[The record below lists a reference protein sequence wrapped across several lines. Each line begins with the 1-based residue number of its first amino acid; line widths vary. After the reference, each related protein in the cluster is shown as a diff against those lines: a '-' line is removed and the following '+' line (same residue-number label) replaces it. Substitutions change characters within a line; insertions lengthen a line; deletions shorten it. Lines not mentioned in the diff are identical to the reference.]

1 MKHGDVRRRST
12 VGAKLTAS
20 GHSSPPFSLRRGRTR
35 RAQSRFVSHSPP
47 SVSSFFFS
55 FPPFSPLPSLQF
67 SRLARIGNSDLIPPG
82 RRISRKHLNRID
94 LGSSSPESF
103 PPPRRFWGLVVEGHF
118 LHPANPEPWCNHS
131 PPHRHIVDSC
141 QSRLGF
147 FFLFI
152 NPRGSAFGCGIP
164 LVCLFLLACQLLLM
178 AP

>member
-103 PPPRRFWGLVVEGHF
+103 PPPAVSGAWSLRATSSIRRTL
-118 LHPANPEPWCNHS
+118 NPGATILLP
-131 PPHRHIVDSC
+131 IATLLTAA
-141 QSRLGF
+141 SRVWAF
-147 FFLFI
+147 FFF
-152 NPRGSAFGCGIP
+152 S
-164 LVCLFLLACQLLLM
+164 
-178 AP
+178 

>member
-103 PPPRRFWGLVVEGHF
+103 PPRRFWGLVVEGHF

>member
-47 SVSSFFFS
+47 SVSSFFFPFLLSPRFHPSNFLASHGSATLTS
-55 FPPFSPLPSLQF
+55 FPPVGESPGNTSIGLIWDLRPRSL
-67 SRLARIGNSDLIPPG
+67 S
-82 RRISRKHLNRID
+82 
-94 LGSSSPESF
+94 
-103 PPPRRFWGLVVEGHF
+103 PPRRFWGLVVEGHF